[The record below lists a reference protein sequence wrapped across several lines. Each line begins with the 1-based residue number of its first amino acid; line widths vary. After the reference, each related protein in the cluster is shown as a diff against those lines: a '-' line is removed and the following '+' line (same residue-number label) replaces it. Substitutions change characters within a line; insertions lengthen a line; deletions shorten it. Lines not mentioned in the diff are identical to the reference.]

1 MKPSRKTTAFSLVE
15 VTLAIGVASFC
26 LLAVVALLPT
36 GTKVSYQAS
45 QETIAANILAAVV
58 ADMRATPAIATT
70 STQFGFDFSNHTY
83 RFLQPSGTSS
93 TTLTANSTHRVD
105 VYPIASSGA
114 TMATLLVTWP
124 AAASPGATPNPNATG
139 SSQTFAAITRN

>member
-1 MKPSRKTTAFSLVE
+1 MKPSRRTTAFSLVE

-36 GTKVSYQAS
+36 GTKVSYQATR
-45 QETIAANILAAVV
+45 ETIAANILAAVV
-58 ADMRATPAIATT
+58 ADMRATPASATT
-70 STQFGFDFSNHTY
+70 STQFSFDFTNHSY
-83 RFLQPSGTSS
+83 RFLESSGISS
-93 TTLTANSTHRVD
+93 TILTPNSTLRVD

-124 AAASPGATPNPNATG
+124 AAASPDATPSPNVTG
-139 SSQTFAAITRN
+139 SSQTFIAITRN